1 MMINERI
8 NISIRAPVD
17 LLLFIRRNRSL
28 ESCFMRFY
36 IDGKKENKEDSLLEN
51 SKKFEKIPPNIS
63 SDRELQL

>member
-28 ESCFMRFY
+28 GFCFMRFY

-51 SKKFEKIPPNIS
+51 SIEKIPPNIS
-63 SDRELQL
+63 SDRELLQL